1 MNTPHDDL
9 AKEKKVIED
18 KQDVEA
24 EDIIEV
30 DEAAQSAEGLKN
42 RDADESEGI
51 AEDREHIQ
59 DSPMD
64 IPDTE
69 VKK

>member
-1 MNTPHDDL
+1 MSTPHDDL
-9 AKEKKVIED
+9 AKEKKAIED

-51 AEDREHIQ
+51 AEDREHIE
-59 DSPMD
+59 DCAVD
-64 IPDTE
+64 VPDTE